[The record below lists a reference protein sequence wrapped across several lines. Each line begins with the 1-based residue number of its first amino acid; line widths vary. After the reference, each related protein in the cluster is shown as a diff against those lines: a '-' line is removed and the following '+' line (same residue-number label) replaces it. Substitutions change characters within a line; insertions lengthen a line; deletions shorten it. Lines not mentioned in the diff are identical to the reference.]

1 MADATEPHKPQNQQA
16 KKPAPNRSLRRKQ
29 AARLAAIRAL
39 YAECFNEDGL
49 ELTIDAWADQLIANQ
64 QNAAASNDEE
74 TAFSETPERAMLIT
88 LLESAQQHDSA
99 AEELMSTTMGEKWGT
114 DRMGPLLESIL
125 RIAIAELMAKK
136 DRNANIIISEY
147 VQLTE
152 SYFDDAEVGFVNGI
166 LAAIAKKLRD

>member
-1 MADATEPHKPQNQQA
+1 MTEPSAKKTPA

-29 AARLAAIRAL
+29 AARLVAIRAL
-39 YAECFNEDGL
+39 FAECFNDEGHN
-49 ELTIDAWADQLIANQ
+49 LTIEAWADQLIANQ
-64 QNAAASNDEE
+64 QEASLNNDEE
-74 TAFSETPERAMLIT
+74 TAFKEAPERAMLVT

-99 AEELMSTTMGEKWGT
+99 AEELMRNSMGEKWGT

-152 SYFDDAEVGFVNGI
+152 AYFDDAEVGFVNGI
-166 LAAIAKKLRD
+166 LATIAKKLRE